1 MSIDMHCHLDLY
13 PEPFKVVEECKK
25 RGTYVLS
32 VTTTPKAWDGT
43 CRLSEGCPRIRTA
56 LGLHP
61 QIAHQRSHEL
71 ELFDAL
77 LSDAKYVGEIGLDG
91 GKGFKNHWNVQLK
104 VFRHILSSVNN
115 AGGRIMTIHSRAS
128 AAAVLE
134 FLPGVDGIPILHW
147 FTGTLSQLKR
157 AIDIGCWFSINPS
170 MLETKKGYD
179 LVSMMPIERVLTET
193 DGPFTRLSGHTLF
206 PWDASLVIR
215 KVAFIWNCDIS
226 EAEKIIDN
234 NFKQLLENNHFR

>member
-1 MSIDMHCHLDLY
+1 VNVDMHCHLDLY
-13 PEPFKVVEECKK
+13 PEPFKVAEECKK

-32 VTTTPKAWDGT
+32 VTTAPKAWDGT
-43 CRLSEGCPRIRTA
+43 CRLAKGCPRIRTA

-91 GKGFKNHWNVQLK
+91 GKGFKDHWQVQLK
-104 VFRHILSSVNN
+104 VFRHILSSVNS

-134 FLPGVDGIPILHW
+134 VLPGVDGIPIFHW
-147 FTGTLSQLKR
+147 FTGTQSQLKR
-157 AIDIGCWFSINPS
+157 AIDMGGWFSIGPS
-170 MLETKKGYD
+170 MLETKKGYN
-179 LVSMMPIERVLTET
+179 LVAMMPKERVLTET
-193 DGPFTRLSGHTLF
+193 DGPFTKRLGNPLF
-206 PWDASLVIR
+206 PWDVSLVIR
-215 KVAFIWNCDIS
+215 KVACIWGCDVS
-226 EAEKIIDN
+226 EAQAIIDN
-234 NFKQLLENNHFR
+234 NFKRLLANNPFR